1 MPHPPDAP
9 IDQRLRTVRRRIT
22 AGVLATFVAAWV
34 AVAAL
39 GKGGAS
45 STTAAATTSSGTS
58 SQNDDGSSAASP
70 QSSDDSGASP
80 SSQPGP
86 VTTSQS

>member
-1 MPHPPDAP
+1 MPQPPDAP

-22 AGVLATFVAAWV
+22 AGVLATFVAAWL
-34 AVAAL
+34 AVAAV
-39 GKGGAS
+39 GKGGES
-45 STTAAATTSSGTS
+45 STTAPTTTSSGTS
-58 SQNDDGSSAASP
+58 SQGDDGSNAASP
-70 QSSDDSGASP
+70 QSRDDSGSSQ